1 MKSTIKWVSLGNS
14 MYVPIAVRESRISSC
29 VLKFTWT
36 IVLQRCAGRI
46 QQKHEGREAPV
57 QSEEAIGDLG
67 SPRLRVR
74 GKGGDARI
82 RCAKKAFRVGDD
94 HRETM
99 LVLCISK
106 NYPRRPGLPR
116 QLFNRHWVRQRV
128 RDALFSENRRE
139 EESTRQRDP
148 VTVEEN
154 RAEEVRWSLCRET
167 EQSGKIPFDWTDS

>member
-82 RCAKKAFRVGDD
+82 RCAKKAFWVGDD

-154 RAEEVRWSLCRET
+154 RAEEVRWSLRRET